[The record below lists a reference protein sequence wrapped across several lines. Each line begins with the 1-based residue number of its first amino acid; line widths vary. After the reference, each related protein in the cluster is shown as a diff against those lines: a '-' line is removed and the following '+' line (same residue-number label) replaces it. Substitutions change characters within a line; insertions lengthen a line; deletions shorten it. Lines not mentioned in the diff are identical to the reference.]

1 MKIKQLFLVIQVI
14 ILEYLPFRKH
24 DIIGEIPQVQHTYAY
39 INTAYPCINEH
50 QLGIGESTFGG
61 RDELKSDSGL
71 IDCQSLCR
79 LMAER
84 CTTAR
89 EAIKMAGELTAKYGW
104 KV

>member
-1 MKIKQLFLVIQVI
+1 MKIKQLFLVIQVK
-14 ILEYLPFRKH
+14 ILEYLPFKQRSVS
-24 DIIGEIPQVQHTYAY
+24 ISQI
-39 INTAYPCINEH
+39 
-50 QLGIGESTFGG
+50 G

-71 IDCQSLCR
+71 IDCQRLCR
-79 LMAER
+79 LIVER